1 MIDTGE
7 LAAAIIEPGVAH
19 ATGYPLFTI
28 LGYLF
33 MQLPLADWF
42 GMTLIRQAN
51 WFALLTTAA
60 GVAMVA
66 QVALLLIRRSFPRL
80 SPWSGYAASVMGAL
94 VFGGHRVV
102 WFQSV
107 SIEVYGLHILMLGL
121 VLWALL
127 LAWQQQ
133 ELKPWLLVAV
143 ALAFSFANH
152 VSTIMLT
159 PVIVYIFLNTWGF
172 KVQGFRVLG
181 FMLVLFFVL
190 IGLLYSY
197 LFIASSR
204 APLTNWGFIRDWA
217 SFKYHITGQQFS
229 TWVFAKGAAGKQFKV
244 FIKSLLD
251 FGGLAGILVLLAS
264 LVVLIAK
271 GRTVAIV
278 IGLAFMGCLLWAI
291 NYDIHDIESYF
302 LLCYLSIAIMV
313 GWAIAYI
320 LTLEKP
326 FKYAI
331 VGLLGLGLG
340 TTLILGIKKND
351 YSSDYL
357 FDAYAHDVLLP
368 AKPNALILSKQ
379 WDHWV
384 ASSQYF
390 QRGAGMRPD
399 IMVIDKELLRRIW
412 YLNYL
417 EEKAGKYLTELGP
430 LVTKFKID
438 LAPFEQG
445 KPYDGNNLQAGYS
458 AMISGLA
465 TTNYRKVAVYITP
478 EMILDELPKGELKI
492 PADIELV
499 PMGLYLQA
507 LPADGVYK
515 PSQWPTHL
523 DRLFDKPVL
532 QPTMYHKQATSIAS
546 IAIMWRAQY
555 ELRHQHQDLAKK
567 WLALAKK
574 VDPNIQPSP
583 ELAGLQL

>member
-42 GMTLIRQAN
+42 GITLIRQAN

-60 GVAMVA
+60 GVAMLA
-66 QVALLLIRRSFPRL
+66 QVSLLLIKKSFPSL
-80 SPWSGYAASVMGAL
+80 TNGLAYIGAIIAAL
-94 VFGGHRVV
+94 FFGGHRVV

-121 VLWALL
+121 VLVALL
-127 LAWQQQ
+127 SAWQQE

-159 PVIVYIFLNTWGF
+159 PVIIFIYLNTWGLKSSGF
-172 KVQGFRVLG
+172 KVLG
-181 FMLVLFFVL
+181 LMLALFFVL
-190 IGLLYSY
+190 IALLYSY

-204 APLTNWGFIRDWA
+204 APMTNWGFIRDWA

-229 TWVFAKGAAGKQFKV
+229 TWVFAKGAAGKQLKV
-244 FIKSLLD
+244 FIRSLLD
-251 FGGLAGILVLLAS
+251 FGGVAGILVLLAS

-271 GRTVAIV
+271 GRSVAIV
-278 IGLAFMGCLLWAI
+278 TGLAFGGCLLWAI

-302 LLCYLSIAIMV
+302 LLSYLALSIMV
-313 GWAIAYI
+313 GWSAAYV

-326 FKYAI
+326 IKYAI
-331 VGLLGLGLG
+331 VGLVTIGIA
-340 TTLILGIKKND
+340 THLILDIPKND
-351 YSSDYL
+351 YSQDFL
-357 FDAYAHDVLLP
+357 FDAYARDVLMS

-390 QRGAGMRPD
+390 QRGEGLRPD

-417 EEKAGKYLTELGP
+417 EEKASKYLTEMGP

-445 KPYDGNNLQAGYS
+445 KPYDGNNLQAGYN

-465 TTNYRKVAVYITP
+465 TTNYRRVPVYITP
-478 EMILDELPKGELKI
+478 EMILDELPKGELII
-492 PADIELV
+492 PPDIELV

-507 LPADGVYK
+507 LPADGVYR
-515 PSQWPTHL
+515 PSPWPTHL
-523 DRLFDKPVL
+523 DRLFDKLVP
-532 QPTMYHKQATSIAS
+532 QPTMYHKQASSIAS
-546 IAIMWRAQY
+546 IAFMWRAQY

-574 VDPNIQPSP
+574 IDPNIQPSP